1 MVRSSPLLLALLLA
15 GPLWAAEPELL
26 HIKTLQGQMRYDVSE
41 LIVQP
46 GAEVKLVFENA
57 DDMPHNIVFFQPGT
71 DVLALCNKQ
80 LENPVEAIKRNWLP
94 EDPRMWMHSKNLN
107 PREKEELVFKTPE
120 KLGTYPFVCSMPG
133 HAAIMQ
139 GVMRV
144 QAPGPLFSDLKF
156 AMYLGDW
163 KMLPEFSKLR
173 PEREGDVGGKL
184 IQFKLDDY
192 KNQFG
197 LVFSGKLNA
206 PKEAEYT
213 FNITSDDGSRVY
225 VDGRKVVEFDGIHP
239 ASQIKEGK
247 VKLKAGDH
255 EVRVEYFQSTGG
267 AELYVGWSGPGFS
280 MTPLT
285 KWTPP
290 NIKGASTAKKKVD
303 ETGMPL
309 VVGKEPVIYRNFIE
323 GAGQRGIGVGYPG
336 SMNIA
341 WNAEAMN
348 LALVWRGA
356 FIDAAKHWN
365 GRGGGAQRPLGYDVL
380 TTTGVNAPPFAVL
393 ASPEAEWPKLAKGQ
407 RAEGYEWKGYTLDA
421 ARYPTFLYEWNG
433 VKVAERYEGSGDA
446 TTGGKLIRKLELSGS
461 IPTGALFRVLAGA
474 VRPRPEGGFL
484 VDGASP
490 FIIEVEGGNVVGNNL
505 LAPVQ
510 PKMQVSYT
518 WVVSHAGHAGH
529 APLP

>member
-1 MVRSSPLLLALLLA
+1 MVRLSPLFLALLLA
-15 GPLWAAEPELL
+15 GPLWAAEPEVL
-26 HIKTLQGQMRYDVSE
+26 HIKTLPAQMRYDVTE

-46 GAEVKLVFENA
+46 GVEMKLVFENP
-57 DDMPHNIVFFQPGT
+57 DDMPHNIIFFQPGT
-71 DVLALCNKQ
+71 DVIALCNKQ
-80 LENPVEAIKRNWLP
+80 MENPVEAIKRNWLP

-107 PREKEELVFKTPE
+107 PREKEELVFKTPD
-120 KLGTYPFVCSMPG
+120 KPGNYPFVCSMPA
-133 HAAIMQ
+133 HAAIMN
-139 GVMRV
+139 GVMKV
-144 QAPGPLFSDLKF
+144 YAPGPLFTDLKF

-184 IQFKLDDY
+184 IEIKLDDY

-206 PKEAEYT
+206 PKEAEYI
-213 FNITSDDGSRVY
+213 FNLTSDDGSRLY

-239 ASQIKEGK
+239 ATQIKEGK

-255 EVRVEYFQSTGG
+255 EVRVEYFQATGG
-267 AELYVGWSGPGFS
+267 AELYVGWSGPNFS

-290 NIKGASTAKKKVD
+290 NIKGASTAKKKSD
-303 ETGMPL
+303 DTGMPL
-309 VVGKEPVIYRNFIE
+309 AVGKEPVIYRNFIE

-336 SMNIA
+336 NMNLA
-341 WNAEAMN
+341 WNAESMN

-365 GRGGGAQRPLGYDVL
+365 GRGGGAQRPLGYDIL
-380 TTTGVNAPPFAVL
+380 NTTGATAPPFAVL
-393 ASPEAEWPKLAKGQ
+393 PTPEAEWPKLAKGE
-407 RAEGYEWKGYTLDA
+407 RAEGYEWKGYTLDP
-421 ARYPTFLYEWNG
+421 ARYPTFKYEWNG
-433 VKVAERYEGSGDA
+433 VKIAERYDTSGDGVM
-446 TTGGKLIRKLELSGS
+446 GGKLIRNLELTGS

-490 FIIEVEGGNVVGNNL
+490 FIVEVDGGQVVGNSL
-505 LAPVQ
+505 VVPVR
-510 PKMQVSYT
+510 PKIQVSYA
-518 WVVSHAGHAGH
+518 WAISHAEHAEH
-529 APLP
+529 AAAK